1 MELFANLLALMELIM
16 IIQPNNVNHALLLAL
31 NARHQPIVN
40 NAFNDI
46 IIIHQCFNAFLD
58 APIMRLKLYI

>member
-16 IIQPNNVNHALLLAL
+16 IIQLNNVNNALLIAH
-31 NARHQPIVN
+31 NARHQPIAN
-40 NAFNDI
+40 NVFKDI
-46 IIIHQCFNAFLD
+46 IIIHQCFNVFLD